1 MEVKCTLVNG
11 ISKKSGKPFMA
22 LEIQLTENL
31 KKMVFLDP
39 AELELLKLQ
48 EKNKDDTDF
57 PDFR

>member
-11 ISKKSGKPFMA
+11 VSKKSGKSFMA